1 MTKHYLILGLGKS
14 GLSAAYYLCHQNA
27 NVVLADTR
35 EQVSGIDAF
44 KKSFPEVSVSLG
56 GLPLS
61 LLDNIDTLVI
71 SPGLSP
77 EQPIV
82 KEALRRDI
90 EVIGDIELFCRHAYS
105 PIIAVTGTNAKSTVV
120 TLIAKMIA
128 DAGYRVGLGGNIG
141 TPALALLNKTKDEAD
156 FYVLELSSFQLE
168 STSSLKAK
176 VAVVLNITP
185 DHMDRYDS
193 FDDYVNT
200 KLRIFNGCENALY
213 NHDDDLTI
221 PRNNE
226 PVKISFGI
234 GKNCKQTALSYSLN
248 QNVAST
254 DLLRGD
260 GVIVSDD
267 MLQLKGTHNHLN
279 CLAAIA
285 VCDAIGIERS
295 RQRKSL
301 QEFSGLPHR
310 CETIADIHGVSWVND
325 SKGTNVGATLAALKG
340 FGKGFPKK
348 IILILGGVSKDASF
362 SSLINPINQFV
373 KRILVYGQDA
383 GKIIADLSG
392 AVDCQ
397 IDELEEFEA
406 VISKAYSIASEQDL
420 VLFSPACASF
430 DMFDSFEHRGEVFK
444 KQVLAFAPFSN
455 KERGAC

>member
-14 GLSAAYYLCHQNA
+14 GLSAAYYLCHQSV

-35 EQVSGIDAF
+35 GQVSGINDF
-44 KKSFPEVSVSLG
+44 KKSFPEVTVFLG
-56 GLPLS
+56 GFPLS

-82 KEALRRDI
+82 KEALRRDL
-90 EVIGDIELFCRHAYS
+90 EVIGDIELFCRHVHS

-141 TPALALLNKTKDEAD
+141 TPALALLSETEDEAD

-168 STSSLKAK
+168 SIPSLKAE

-193 FDDYVNT
+193 FDDYVST
-200 KLRIFNGCENALY
+200 KLRIFNGCKNAIY
-213 NHDDDLTI
+213 NHDDGLTT

-226 PVKISFGI
+226 PVKISFGV
-234 GKNCKQTALSYSLN
+234 GKNSKQTALSYWLS
-248 QNVAST
+248 QGVEST
-254 DLLRGD
+254 NLLSGD
-260 GVIVSDD
+260 KVIVSDD

-295 RQRKSL
+295 TQRKSL
-301 QEFSGLPHR
+301 QKFSGLPHR
-310 CETIADIHGVSWVND
+310 CEAIADINGVSWVND

-340 FGKGFPKK
+340 FGKAFPHK

-362 SSLINPINQFV
+362 SPLINPINQFV
-373 KRILVYGQDA
+373 KRVLVYGQDA
-383 GKIIADLSG
+383 SKIIADLSG
-392 AVDCQ
+392 AVSCQ
-397 IDELEEFEA
+397 IDLLGEFE
-406 VISKAYSIASEQDL
+406 SIASKACEIARRKDL

-430 DMFDSFEHRGEVFK
+430 DMFDNFEHRGEVFK
-444 KQVLAFAPFSN
+444 KQVLAFTPSCD
-455 KERGAC
+455 KDQGAH